1 MNFQSEQSSTE
12 SFVNKLISKNS
23 SPKYLA
29 LMNALIIGILTFIIG
44 LIIKGSWQ
52 QIIIAT
58 LFICLTSYYII
69 FKTIQIF
76 IYRKIK
82 LIYKFIYNTKANK
95 KEEFFYNKILPQK
108 SIDEVSKDVL
118 RWGIEKRQA
127 IDSLEKNEKYRREF
141 LNNLSHEFKTP
152 IFTTQGYIETLIN
165 GAKDNPQL
173 LDKFLNNA
181 NRGINRLAELA
192 KDLDQISNLEF
203 GMTKME
209 YSSFIIQELISE
221 IYEEL
226 SIKAE
231 EKHTNLTFKKG
242 TNLPI
247 AVYADRNRIRQVL
260 VNLIENAIKYG
271 KDYGTITSGVY
282 LLDDGHVY
290 TEISDDGPG
299 IPQEHLTRIF
309 ERFYR
314 VDRNRSRD
322 VGGTGLG
329 LAIVKHIIDA
339 HQHTINVRSKVDV
352 GSSFGF
358 TLNKA

>member
-1 MNFQSEQSSTE
+1 MQTAPPTQLDI
-12 SFVNKLISKNS
+12 VNKIISKNS

-29 LMNALIIGILTFIIG
+29 LMNAIIIG
-44 LIIKGSWQ
+44 LLNLCIGIIIQGTWL
-52 QIIIAT
+52 QILIAT
-58 LFICLTSYYII
+58 LFVFVTSYII
-69 FKTIQIF
+69 ILKTIQIF

-127 IDSLEKNEKYRREF
+127 IDSLEKNEEYRREF
-141 LNNLSHEFKTP
+141 LHNLSHEFKTP
-152 IFTTQGYIETLIN
+152 IFTTQGYIETLLS
-165 GAKDNPQL
+165 GAKDNPAL
-173 LDKFLNNA
+173 LEKFLNNA
-181 NRGINRLAELA
+181 QRGINRLASLA
-192 KDLDQISNLEF
+192 KDLDEISNLEF
-203 GMTKME
+203 GMTKLN
-209 YSSFIIQELISE
+209 YSNFVIQELISE
-221 IYEEL
+221 IYEEF

-231 EKHTNLTFKKG
+231 AKHTKLIFKKG
-242 TNLPI
+242 TQLPI
-247 AVYADRNRIRQVL
+247 LVNADINKIRQVL

-271 KDYGTITSGVY
+271 KEGGTITAGVY
-282 LLDDGHVY
+282 TLDDGHVY

-299 IPQEHLTRIF
+299 MAEEHLSRIF

-314 VDRNRSRD
+314 VDRGRSRD

-339 HQHTINVRSKVDV
+339 HQHTINVRSKVEV

-358 TLNKA
+358 TLDQA